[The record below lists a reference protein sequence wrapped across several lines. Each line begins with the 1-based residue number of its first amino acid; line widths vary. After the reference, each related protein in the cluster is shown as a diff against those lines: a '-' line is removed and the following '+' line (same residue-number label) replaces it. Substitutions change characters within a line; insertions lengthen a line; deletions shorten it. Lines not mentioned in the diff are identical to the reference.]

1 MLTAAVHGSG
11 MPLIVMVCLVL
22 VAGMVVFVADD
33 IISHL
38 PEKPRD
44 EIDGRDR

>member
-22 VAGMVVFVADD
+22 AAGIVVFVADD
-33 IISHL
+33 IIGHL
-38 PEKPRD
+38 GGNRVD
-44 EIDGRDR
+44 EDPDR